1 MNEELLKYIIERVIN
16 NAQDA
21 SVDYAK
27 EKDNFNDGKCL
38 AYYEVLDTIRNEL
51 IAHDL
56 DISDYGLD
64 VKIQNVL

>member
-21 SVDYAK
+21 SADYAK

-38 AYYEVLDTIRNEL
+38 AYYEVLDTIRNE
-51 IAHDL
+51 AHDL

>member
-1 MNEELLKYIIERVIN
+1 MHEELLKYIIERVVN

-21 SVDYAK
+21 SADYAK
-27 EKDNFNDGKCL
+27 EKDNVNDGKCL